1 MTIFRHHAALAVVTL
16 ALVFLAS
23 ATPAL
28 SVSLAPNVA
37 NTSTYGANDTTW
49 NTYATFNTTN
59 LNSIE
64 SLAARIINFIL
75 GFLGILAVIFVL
87 VSGWQWMVADSEDK
101 VKEARK
107 RLINSVIALAIIAL
121 AWVIGY
127 AIINSIA
134 AITAPPTTATPST
147 P

>member
-1 MTIFRHHAALAVVTL
+1 MTTIAKYAVLAVVALNLVL
-16 ALVFLAS
+16 AAHAAPVLS
-23 ATPAL
+23 AT
-28 SVSLAPNVA
+28 LAPNVA

-49 NTYATFNTTN
+49 KTYATFDTTN
-59 LNSIE
+59 LKNIE

-134 AITAPPTTATPST
+134 AITAPPTTATPPT